1 MNTQE
6 FLIVYFCFFIGL
18 LGFSLWALVKILNI
32 HQAGRVESAKRKRQL
47 AYEEY
52 MRKQAEREAFEEW
65 YNGLTHEE
73 RMEYHQQ
80 EQLRLL
86 EDQLDEAKKANQTL
100 ENIDTYTMW
109 DYYDKK
115 K

>member
-1 MNTQE
+1 MTNQE
-6 FLIVYFCFFIGL
+6 FLIAYFCVFIVL
-18 LGFSLWALVKILNI
+18 LVFSLWGLIKILNA
-32 HQAGRVESAKRKRQL
+32 HQQGKAESAKRKRQL

-80 EQLRLL
+80 EQLKLL
-86 EDQLDEAKKANQTL
+86 EDQLDEAKKANKTL
-100 ENIDTYTMW
+100 SNIDTYTMW
-109 DYYDKK
+109 GYYDDRN
-115 K
+115 